1 MTSCCCTALSL
12 QAVGELQ
19 PNGKREVFFEA
30 DGVPRVVEVSDKSA
44 EKALG
49 KTAVREK
56 ADLAV
61 LGR

>member
-1 MTSCCCTALSL
+1 M
-12 QAVGELQ
+12 Q